1 MDNLLSALSFIVLYG
16 LSYGVVLFT
25 ISVGLVVTMGLMRVV
40 NLTHGAFAAIGGYIA
55 VKLMSEMSLSFPL
68 AILIAVVAVAALSVI
83 VERLF
88 YVKLYGASDLD
99 QVLMTIGLLF
109 IAVAGLNLIFGPNT
123 VPAQLPD
130 YLAAN
135 VSLLGRNI
143 QVYRLVIIA
152 AGGVLVLLLWF
163 LLDRT
168 NFGAKLRA
176 AVDNRGMAQAIGI
189 NVKVLFAVAFA
200 LGSGLAAFGGA
211 IGYAVLPLEPMYPFK
226 YLTLVLIVVTLSG
239 FGNIKASAAAAC
251 LVGIVDTACRYLF
264 PVFGAFLIYF
274 ILIGFLMWRDRGL
287 FMRLATR

>member
-55 VKLMSEMSLSFPL
+55 VKLMSGMSLSFPL
-68 AILIAVVAVAALSVI
+68 AILIAVVAVAALSIV

-109 IAVAGLNLIFGPNT
+109 ISVAGLNLIFGPNT
-123 VPAQLPD
+123 VPAQLPG

-135 VSLLGRNI
+135 VSLLGHNI

-168 NFGAKLRA
+168 SFGAKLRA

-189 NVKVLFAVAFA
+189 NVNVLFAMAFA

-239 FGNIKASAAAAC
+239 FGNIKASAVAAC

-274 ILIGFLMWRDRGL
+274 ILIGFLLWRDRGL
-287 FMRLATR
+287 FMRVATR